1 VLLLPSRSGSGTFEI
16 QQTDSPSPLTL
27 LQTPFRTIGIREP
40 YVRKLLF
47 GRALWVTFLTAV
59 IVAVLTVIFTVI
71 PGHRL

>member
-1 VLLLPSRSGSGTFEI
+1 MKVTEPLELNKLTNSFI
-16 QQTDSPSPLTL
+16 QT